1 MPGEPEARREAER
14 RRTGVPLTDE
24 VLASFRGEAVSLGVS
39 LPELSPIPIANGA

>member
-24 VLASFRGEAVSLGVS
+24 VLASLRGEAVSLDVP
-39 LPELSPIPIANGA
+39 LPTLSPTPLTDGA